1 MQGCNTY
8 THFDS
13 SHDEFYADAGTKL
26 PLLNMS
32 GTWAYA
38 KIRDDFFVNFPFT
51 SIAAAGSAAGHAKF
65 CNNTTGGNGPM
76 DNLPNSPGC

>member
-65 CNNTTGGNGPM
+65 CNNTTGWNGPM